1 MARILR
7 QAQDGQRQAQDGQP
21 EPSASSGEG
30 ASGVAAMAAAVK
42 SNIGRVLVGKESVI
56 ELTLTALLSGGHIL
70 VEDVP
75 GIGKT
80 TLARSL
86 AESLRCS
93 FRRIQCTPDLMPSDI
108 TGVHYYN
115 QKLGEFEFRPGPIL
129 AQVVLADEIN
139 RATPRTQSALLEAMA
154 EGQVTVDDRT
164 LPLPAPFV
172 LVATQNP
179 IELEG
184 TFPLPEAQL
193 DRFMLRLRLGYP
205 DETDE
210 EQMLA
215 RFNSANPIDAMQPV
229 AGGDDIV
236 GSQEQVRDVYVDP
249 VLSNLH
255 RPVGSGNPAARRRGA
270 WSQPAGHARALSLFP
285 GVRRHPGPQ
294 LRHARRREGF
304 SPLRSFPSHHP
315 HAAGPAAGP
324 HCRRRR
330 NGTAVTSRGP
340 GLVPSP
346 NGRGSE

>member
-1 MARILR
+1 MTQTLG
-7 QAQDGQRQAQDGQP
+7 QTQD
-21 EPSASSGEG
+21 
-30 ASGVAAMAAAVK
+30 VAAGLAVASTESAAKVAEIAVAVK
-42 SNIGRVLVGKESVI
+42 SNIARVLVGKDAVI
-56 ELTLTALLSGGHIL
+56 ELALAAVLSGGHVL

-115 QKLGEFEFRPGPIL
+115 QKSSEFEFRPGPIL
-129 AQVVLADEIN
+129 AQVILADEIN

-164 LPLPAPFV
+164 MPLPVPF
-172 LVATQNP
+172 LLIATQNP

-210 EQMLA
+210 GLMLA
-215 RFNSANPIDAMQPV
+215 RFNSANPMNEMEAV
-229 AGGDDIV
+229 ASGDDIV
-236 GSQEQVRDVYVDP
+236 EGQQRVKEIYVDS
-249 VLSNLH
+249 VLSNYVVRLVQATRAH
-255 RPVGSGNPAARRRGA
+255 DDVELGASPRATLGLYRCSQAFAAIRGRSYVTPDDVKVIA
-270 WSQPAGHARALSLFP
+270 PYALSHRTILT
-285 GVRRHPGPQ
+285 PQ
-294 LRHARRREGF
+294 ARLRGR
-304 SPLRSFPSHHP
+304 
-315 HAAGPAAGP
+315 
-324 HCRRRR
+324 
-330 NGTAVTSRGP
+330 TAEDVVLELLSKVE
-340 GLVPSP
+340 VPV
-346 NGRGSE
+346 